1 VGDCYFLA
9 ALSSLAQSDPN
20 IIRQMIAPLGDGSYA
35 VRFWQ
40 NGQATYLR
48 VDAQLPVFTGDVLKY
63 AKLTPDGELWV
74 ALTEKAYAQFRT
86 GQNSYSSISSGWMGT
101 VYSQITNVAPSGAS
115 PGSLSMAGDA
125 LGQYLYDNLQVGHA
139 VSAGSLSA
147 PAGPIVG
154 SHAYTVQSAQNV
166 GGAWYVTVFN
176 VWGCDGKV
184 WDSNP
189 SDGLLT
195 LTLDVFRQNFIQV
208 SVSMA

>member
-48 VDAQLPVFTGDVLKY
+48 VDAQLPVAVGESLKY

-86 GQNSYSSISSGWMGT
+86 GQNSYASINSGWMGT
-101 VYSQITNVAPSGAS
+101 VYYQITNVASSTITPSS
-115 PGSLSMAGDA
+115 KAGDL
-125 LGQYLYDNLQVGHA
+125 LGQYLFDQLQAGHA
-139 VSAGSLSA
+139 LSAGTTSA
-147 PAGPIVG
+147 PIGPVVG

-176 VWGCDGKV
+176 VWGCDGKAG
-184 WDSNP
+184 DSNP

-208 SVSMA
+208 SVAQV